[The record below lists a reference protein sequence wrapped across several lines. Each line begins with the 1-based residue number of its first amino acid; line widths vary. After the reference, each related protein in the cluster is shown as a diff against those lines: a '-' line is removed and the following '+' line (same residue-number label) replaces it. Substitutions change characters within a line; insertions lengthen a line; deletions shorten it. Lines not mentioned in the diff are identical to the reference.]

1 MLVEHCADYRNKEKT
16 KQRTDPLEECVEDG
30 AVGLGLLGG
39 VAQSVCCRQQGDKP
53 RGCTLCAWSDVK
65 EKRPAVQLQTGQE
78 RTGIKQRIY
87 LHKLFNL
94 TSYEHFYSSKC
105 KQKLYHCILQ
115 ISHFYHL

>member
-1 MLVEHCADYRNKEKT
+1 MDEWQDSQNENSSQMLVEHCADYRKKEKK

-53 RGCTLCAWSDVK
+53 RGCTLGAWSNVK

-94 TSYEHFYSSKC
+94 TSYEHFY
-105 KQKLYHCILQ
+105 
-115 ISHFYHL
+115 

>member
-1 MLVEHCADYRNKEKT
+1 MLVERCADYRKKRKK

-53 RGCTLCAWSDVK
+53 RGCTLCAWSNVK

-94 TSYEHFYSSKC
+94 TSHEHFY
-105 KQKLYHCILQ
+105 
-115 ISHFYHL
+115 